1 MPDDTLVLRRV
12 DRQIHWYERHATTA
26 RIWYCGIKVA
36 QIVLAAAVPVAAGLD
51 LPKLITGSLGGLIV
65 VLEGIQQL
73 YRFHDNWV
81 RYRWTAAAME
91 REKALW
97 TARAGDYSDADRP
110 DALLALRIE
119 DLSSREATQWVA
131 LQSQSD
137 GRPAP
142 DAEADSSTEGG
153 AAAET
158 PGVPGPP
165 DADAETM
172 ERLRLQVEEY
182 LNEATRRAYKA
193 VGRPEAAL
201 G

>member
-12 DRQIHWYERHATTA
+12 DYLIHWYDRHATTA

-81 RYRWTAAAME
+81 RYRWTTAAME
-91 REKALW
+91 REKSLW
-97 TARAGDYSDADRP
+97 TARAGDYSGIDRP

-131 LQSQSD
+131 LQSQSE
-137 GRPAP
+137 GRQ
-142 DAEADSSTEGG
+142 T
-153 AAAET
+153 
-158 PGVPGPP
+158 
-165 DADAETM
+165 
-172 ERLRLQVEEY
+172 
-182 LNEATRRAYKA
+182 
-193 VGRPEAAL
+193 PEAGSDSDTDTEAASAPVSPA
-201 G
+201 

>member
-1 MPDDTLVLRRV
+1 MPDDTLILRRV
-12 DRQIHWYERHATTA
+12 DRQIHWYDRHATTS
-26 RIWYCGIKVA
+26 RIWYCGIKVT

-81 RYRWTAAAME
+81 RYRWTSAAMD
-91 REKALW
+91 REKSLW
-97 TARAGDYSDADRP
+97 TARAADYADTDRP

-137 GRPAP
+137 GRRTP
-142 DAEADSSTEGG
+142 DADVNSSTEGNSGTETPVVPSHRRDDAEAATTG
-153 AAAET
+153 AAVASAPPRGPH
-158 PGVPGPP
+158 PG
-165 DADAETM
+165 ADDEP
-172 ERLRLQVEEY
+172 R
-182 LNEATRRAYKA
+182 
-193 VGRPEAAL
+193 
-201 G
+201 